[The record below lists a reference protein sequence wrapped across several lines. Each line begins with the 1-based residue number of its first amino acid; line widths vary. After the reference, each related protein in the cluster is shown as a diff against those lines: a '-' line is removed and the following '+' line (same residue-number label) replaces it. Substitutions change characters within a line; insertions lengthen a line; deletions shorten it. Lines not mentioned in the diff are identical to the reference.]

1 MEKIKKTE
9 KNIMKSF
16 AKFLTGVAIVI
27 VALLAYYIYTSS
39 LPVVMDVHVQSA
51 LEKSEEFAQ
60 IQKDVQNGKY
70 EGITALYSIDSYSF
84 VTLTVSAKNFSPFP
98 AEWAQ
103 FVPKTTDADAIVLL
117 ADAGPKDIDRFKE
130 ATFTVTILTSSPE
143 TFRTGWLE
151 YYILGRFHSVEAGQT
166 R

>member
-1 MEKIKKTE
+1 
-9 KNIMKSF
+9 MKSF
-16 AKFLTGVAIVI
+16 AKFLTGVAFVI
-27 VALLAYYIYTSS
+27 VALLAYYIYTSN
-39 LPVVMDVHVQSA
+39 LPVVLDVHVQSA
-51 LEKSEEFAQ
+51 SEKQEEFSN
-60 IQKDVQNGKY
+60 IQRDVEAGKY
-70 EGITALYSIDSYSF
+70 ENVSALYSIDSYSF

-117 ADAGPKDIDRFKE
+117 TDAGPKDIGRFKE

-143 TFRTGWLE
+143 TYRTGWLE
-151 YYILGRFHSVEAGQT
+151 YYILGRFHSVEAAQD